1 MEGQDCSEGQTPGC
15 AMRMGAKGRSDR
27 KKKTKKT
34 PPKTTPTNLTYLP
47 PCFLRHVEMAAASA
61 YPSHLQTFPTPS
73 LIRGF
78 LLSVLIPNPRVNPAP
93 GLRVWNRHLTFGLFL
108 MFRNMNKSH
117 TIKFII
123 FPPQRNMKY
132 YRSSSLHQF
141 LHSLLASKVYFSYN
155 LPSHWSNFSYFF
167 WSRKHTEHVLLLHIT
182 HNPSCPPSQGSKKLL
197 ELASSSRWSRSWV
210 SL

>member
-1 MEGQDCSEGQTPGC
+1 
-15 AMRMGAKGRSDR
+15 
-27 KKKTKKT
+27 
-34 PPKTTPTNLTYLP
+34 
-47 PCFLRHVEMAAASA
+47 MAAASA

-93 GLRVWNRHLTFGLFL
+93 GLRVWNRHLTLGLFL

-141 LHSLLASKVYFSYN
+141 LHSLFASKVYFSYN

-167 WSRKHTEHVLLLHIT
+167 WSRKHIQSMFSCYTSPTTLPVLH
-182 HNPSCPPSQGSKKLL
+182 PRVPRSCWSWLAAPGGPDLGFPYKESMKK
-197 ELASSSRWSRSWV
+197 ADYQK
-210 SL
+210 